1 MPMKCVVYS
10 SQYKDV
16 WNDTVHRSRNATFL
30 HIRDY
35 MDYHADR
42 FVDASLLF
50 FNDKGKCI
58 ACLPATFQ
66 EETGTISSHAGLT
79 YGGLLLTPEATSEAV
94 RQILILTAGHLLSI
108 GYNRLIY
115 KPVPHIYHSIPAE
128 EDLYWLFRAGAE
140 INARSVSTTIS
151 LLHPLP
157 LSTLRRRKVAQANKI
172 PFVADLNATANFAE
186 WQSFWDILHEV
197 LVTRHNTVPVH
208 SYEEIMKLREKFPQE
223 IRLFTVKDNYSQVVG
238 GCVVFETETTA
249 HVQYIAANELGRN
262 GGALDL
268 LFSEL
273 IAYYCKRGKTYFD
286 FGISTEQG
294 GRFLNEGLI
303 FQKEGFGGRA
313 VCYDIYEVDLKK
325 LQAIGEQ

>member
-1 MPMKCVVYS
+1 MKCVVYS

-30 HIRDY
+30 HLRDY

-50 FNDKGKCI
+50 FNDKEKCI
-58 ACLPATFQ
+58 ACLPATLQ
-66 EETGTISSHAGLT
+66 KETGIISSHAGLT
-79 YGGLLLTPEATSEAV
+79 YGGLLLTPEATSDIV
-94 RQILILTAGHLLSI
+94 CQILFLTAEHFLSL

-115 KPVPHIYHSIPAE
+115 KSIPHIYHSIPAE
-128 EDLYWLFRAGAE
+128 EDLYWLFRAGAV

-157 LSTLRRRKVAQANKI
+157 LSTLRRRKVTQANKL
-172 PFVADLNATANFAE
+172 PFVADLKATADYGE
-186 WQSFWDILHEV
+186 WQSFWEILHEV
-197 LVTRHNTVPVH
+197 LATRHNTVPVH
-208 SYEEIMKLREKFPQE
+208 SFEEIMKLREKFPNE
-223 IRLFTVKDNYSQVVG
+223 IHLFTVKNNHSSVVG
-238 GCVVFETETTA
+238 GCVIFETETTA
-249 HVQYIAANELGRN
+249 HVQYIAVNEFGRN

-273 IAYYCKRGKTYFD
+273 IEHYRKRGKIYFD